1 MLHQVKIN
9 KIKTNNENPR
19 FIKDFKFQKLVQ
31 SVKEF
36 PEMLKLRPVVVN
48 KDMVVLGGN
57 MRLRACIEAGLKE
70 VWIVKAWELTPEQQQ
85 EFIIKDNT
93 SFGEWDWDVLANN
106 WDTKEMSDWGLEI
119 KAFGDNNAR
128 EEWVDMP
135 EFEQEDAMPKNRI
148 MVTFRNNE
156 DREEFSKLIGQNITE
171 KTKSIWHPKLE
182 KDNLKDLRY

>member
-9 KIKTNNENPR
+9 KIKTNNKNPR
-19 FIKDFKFQKLVQ
+19 IIKDFKFHKLVQ
-31 SVKEF
+31 SIKEF
-36 PEMLKLRPVVVN
+36 PEMLKLRPIVVN
-48 KDMVVLGGN
+48 KDMMILGGN
-57 MRLRACIEAGLKE
+57 MRFRACIEAG
-70 VWIVKAWELTPEQQQ
+70 
-85 EFIIKDNT
+85 IKDNT

-106 WDTKEMSDWGLEI
+106 WATEVISDWGLEI

-135 EFEQEDAMPKNRI
+135 EFEQDDAMPKNRI
-148 MVTFRNNE
+148 MVTFRNSE